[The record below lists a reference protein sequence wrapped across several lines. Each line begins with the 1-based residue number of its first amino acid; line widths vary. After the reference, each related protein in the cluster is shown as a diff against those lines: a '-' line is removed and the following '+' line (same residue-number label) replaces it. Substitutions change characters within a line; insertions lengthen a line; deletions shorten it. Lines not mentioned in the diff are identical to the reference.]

1 MLKDIDNKENLQVK
15 QEFFNA
21 LKNGSEEDQQQ
32 AFLNFTNAIENNLME
47 KAKNVLSE
55 YRDSLNDEQILINRG
70 VLKPLTK
77 EENKFFNEVVER
89 GGFKGVEEAFPVTLI
104 DDVLNRVRTEHP
116 IISKI
121 DVRNITGLAKV
132 LIESNLKAKAFWG
145 PIDSTIKQVILDGYK
160 MSPAAT
166 AKLSGFI
173 PVPKGYIE
181 LGPTWLA
188 TYVKEVLFEAMSA
201 SLEIGVVQGEGVG
214 KYEPIGMLMKLT
226 GALDGKHSPKSKIKL
241 ESFDA
246 LSLVGI
252 RAALASAK
260 QDNGEVEVLVN
271 PLTYYSKV
279 FKALA
284 FRADNGVW
292 VNDRLAT
299 GENIIPSHAVPEDT
313 LIVGVLKNYFLAVS
327 SDVKIT
333 EYKET
338 LAIEDMDLYIAK
350 FFGTG
355 TPKNPNSFLVA
366 DLSTVE
372 GIAIPEIELDAEA

>member
-21 LKNGSEEDQQQ
+21 LKNGNEEDQQQ

-47 KAKNVLSE
+47 KAQNTLSE
-55 YRDSLNDEQILINRG
+55 YKDSLNDEQILINRG

-116 IISKI
+116 IISKV
-121 DVRNITGLAKV
+121 DVMNITGLAKI
-132 LIESNLKAKAFWG
+132 LIATNLKAKAFWG
-145 PIDSTIKQVILDGYK
+145 PIDSTIKQVVLDGFK
-160 MSPAAT
+160 MSPATT

-201 SLEIGVVQGEGVG
+201 SLEVGIVQGKGAG
-214 KYEPIGMLMKLT
+214 ANEPIGMLMKLT
-226 GALDGKHSPKSKIKL
+226 GALDGQHSPKDKIKL

-260 QDNGEVEVLVN
+260 QDNGEVEILVN
-271 PLTYYSKV
+271 PQTYYSKV
-279 FKALA
+279 FKTLA
-284 FRADNGVW
+284 FRADNGTW

-313 LIVGVLKNYFLAVS
+313 LIVGVLKNYLLAVS

-333 EYKET
+333 EYRET

-355 TPKNPNSFLVA
+355 TPKDANSFLVV

-372 GIAIPEIELDAEA
+372 GVALPEIQLDAEA

>member
-21 LKNGSEEDQQQ
+21 LKEGNEEQQQQ

-47 KAKNVLSE
+47 KAQNTLAE
-55 YRDSLNDEQILINRG
+55 YKDSLNDEQILINRG

-121 DVRNITGLAKV
+121 DVMNITGLAKV
-132 LIESNLKAKAFWG
+132 LIASNLKAKAFWG
-145 PIDSTIKQVILDGYK
+145 PIDSTIKQVVLDGFK
-160 MSPAAT
+160 MSPATT

-201 SLEIGVVQGEGVG
+201 SLEIGIVQGRGAGEN
-214 KYEPIGMLMKLT
+214 EPIGMLMKLT
-226 GALDGKHSPKSKIKL
+226 GALDGKHSPKNKIKL

-260 QDNGEVEVLVN
+260 QDNGEVEILVN
-271 PLTYYSKV
+271 PTTYYSKV

-299 GENIIPSHAVPEDT
+299 GENIVPSHAVPEDT

-333 EYKET
+333 EYRET

-355 TPKNPNSFLVA
+355 TPKNANSFLVA

-372 GIAIPEIELDAEA
+372 GITIPEIELDAAA

>member
-21 LKNGSEEDQQQ
+21 LKNGNEEDQQQ

-47 KAKNVLSE
+47 KAQNTLSE
-55 YRDSLNDEQILINRG
+55 YKDSLNDEQILINRG

-116 IISKI
+116 IISKV
-121 DVRNITGLAKV
+121 DVMNITGLAKI
-132 LIESNLKAKAFWG
+132 LIATNLKAKAFWG
-145 PIDSTIKQVILDGYK
+145 PIDSTIKQVVLDGFK
-160 MSPAAT
+160 MSPATT

-181 LGPTWLA
+181 LGPAWLA

-201 SLEIGVVQGEGVG
+201 SLEIGIVQGKGAG
-214 KYEPIGMLMKLT
+214 ANEPIGMLMKLT
-226 GALDGKHSPKSKIKL
+226 GALDGEHSPKDKIEL

-252 RAALASAK
+252 RAALASVK
-260 QDNGEVEVLVN
+260 QDNGEVEILVN
-271 PLTYYSKV
+271 PKTYYSKV

-284 FRADNGVW
+284 FRADNGTW

-299 GENIIPSHAVPEDT
+299 GENIVPSHAVPEDT
-313 LIVGVLKNYFLAVS
+313 LIVGVLKNYLLAVS

-333 EYKET
+333 EYRET

-366 DLSTVE
+366 DLSAVE
-372 GIAIPEIELDAEA
+372 GITIPEIELDAEV

>member
-21 LKNGSEEDQQQ
+21 LKNGNEEDQQQ

-47 KAKNVLSE
+47 KAQNTLAE
-55 YRDSLNDEQILINRG
+55 YKDSLNDEQILINRG

-116 IISKI
+116 IISKV
-121 DVRNITGLAKV
+121 DVMNITGLAKI
-132 LIESNLKAKAFWG
+132 LIATNLKAKAFWG
-145 PIDSTIKQVILDGYK
+145 PIDSTIKQVVLDGFK
-160 MSPAAT
+160 MSPATT

-201 SLEIGVVQGEGVG
+201 SLEVGIVQGKGAG
-214 KYEPIGMLMKLT
+214 ANEPIGMLMKLT
-226 GALDGKHSPKSKIKL
+226 GALDGQHSPKDKIKL

-260 QDNGEVEVLVN
+260 QDNGEVEILVN
-271 PLTYYSKV
+271 PQTYYSKV
-279 FKALA
+279 FKTLA
-284 FRADNGVW
+284 FRADNGTW

-313 LIVGVLKNYFLAVS
+313 LIVGVLKNYLLAVS

-333 EYKET
+333 EYRET

-355 TPKNPNSFLVA
+355 TPKDANSFLVVN
-366 DLSTVE
+366 LSTVE
-372 GIAIPEIELDAEA
+372 GVALPEIQLDAEA

>member
-21 LKNGSEEDQQQ
+21 LKNGNEEDQQQ

-47 KAKNVLSE
+47 KAQNTLAE
-55 YRDSLNDEQILINRG
+55 YKDSLNDEQILINRG

-121 DVRNITGLAKV
+121 DVMNITGLAKV
-132 LIESNLKAKAFWG
+132 LIASNLKAKAFWG
-145 PIDSTIKQVILDGYK
+145 PIDSTIKQVVLDGFK
-160 MSPAAT
+160 MSPATT

-201 SLEIGVVQGEGVG
+201 SLEIGIVQGKGAG
-214 KYEPIGMLMKLT
+214 ANEPIGMLMKLT
-226 GALDGKHSPKSKIKL
+226 GALDGKHSPKNKIKL

-260 QDNGEVEVLVN
+260 QDNGEVEILVN

-313 LIVGVLKNYFLAVS
+313 IIVGVLKNYFLAVS

-333 EYKET
+333 EYRET

-366 DLSTVE
+366 DLSAVE
-372 GIAIPEIELDAEA
+372 GITIPEIELDAEV

>member
-21 LKNGSEEDQQQ
+21 LKNGNEEDQQQ

-47 KAKNVLSE
+47 KAHNTLAE
-55 YRDSLNDEQILINRG
+55 YKDSLNDEQILINRG

-77 EENKFFNEVVER
+77 EENKFFNEVIER

-116 IISKI
+116 IISKV
-121 DVRNITGLAKV
+121 DVMNITGLAKI
-132 LIESNLKAKAFWG
+132 LIATNLKAKAFWG
-145 PIDSTIKQVILDGYK
+145 PIDSTIKQVVLDGFK
-160 MSPAAT
+160 MSPATT

-201 SLEIGVVQGEGVG
+201 SLEVGIVQGKGAG
-214 KYEPIGMLMKLT
+214 ANEPIGMLMKLT
-226 GALDGKHSPKSKIKL
+226 GALDGQHSPKDKIKL

-260 QDNGEVEVLVN
+260 QDNGEVEILVN
-271 PLTYYSKV
+271 PQTYYSKV
-279 FKALA
+279 FKTLA
-284 FRADNGVW
+284 FRADNGTW

-313 LIVGVLKNYFLAVS
+313 LIVGVLKNYLLAVS

-333 EYKET
+333 EYRET

-355 TPKNPNSFLVA
+355 TPKDANSFLVV

-372 GIAIPEIELDAEA
+372 GVALPEIELDAEA

>member
-1 MLKDIDNKENLQVK
+1 MLKDIDNKGNLQVK

-21 LKNGSEEDQQQ
+21 LKEGNEEQQQQ
-32 AFLNFTNAIENNLME
+32 AFLNFTNVIENNLME
-47 KAKNVLSE
+47 KAQNTLAE
-55 YRDSLNDEQILINRG
+55 YKDSLNDEQILINRG

-89 GGFKGVEEAFPVTLI
+89 GGFKGVEEAFPVTVI

-121 DVRNITGLAKV
+121 DVMNITGLAKI
-132 LIESNLKAKAFWG
+132 LIATNLKAKAFWG
-145 PIDSTIKQVILDGYK
+145 PIDSTIKQVVLDGFK
-160 MSPAAT
+160 MSPATT

-201 SLEIGVVQGEGVG
+201 SLETGIVQGKGAGEN
-214 KYEPIGMLMKLT
+214 EPIGMLMKLT
-226 GALDGKHSPKSKIKL
+226 GALDGTHSPKDKIAL

-260 QDNGEVEVLVN
+260 QDNGEVEILVN
-271 PLTYYSKV
+271 PQTYYSKV
-279 FKALA
+279 FKTLA
-284 FRADNGVW
+284 FRADNGTW

-299 GENIIPSHAVPEDT
+299 GENIVLSHAVPEDT
-313 LIVGVLKNYFLAVS
+313 LIVGVLKNYLLAVS

-333 EYKET
+333 EYRET

-355 TPKNPNSFLVA
+355 TPKDANSFLVV
-366 DLSTVE
+366 DLSAVE
-372 GIAIPEIELDAEA
+372 GVTLPEIELDAEA

>member
-21 LKNGSEEDQQQ
+21 LKNGNEEDQQQ

-47 KAKNVLSE
+47 KAQNTLAE
-55 YRDSLNDEQILINRG
+55 YKDSLNDEQILINRG

-116 IISKI
+116 IISKV
-121 DVRNITGLAKV
+121 DVMNITGLAKI
-132 LIESNLKAKAFWG
+132 LIATNLKAKAFWG
-145 PIDSTIKQVILDGYK
+145 PIDLTIKQVVLDGFK
-160 MSPAAT
+160 MSPATT

-201 SLEIGVVQGEGVG
+201 SLEVGIVQGKGAG
-214 KYEPIGMLMKLT
+214 ANEPIGMLMKLT
-226 GALDGKHSPKSKIKL
+226 GALDGQHSPKDKIKL

-260 QDNGEVEVLVN
+260 QDNGEVEILVN
-271 PLTYYSKV
+271 PQTYYSKV
-279 FKALA
+279 FKTLA
-284 FRADNGVW
+284 FRADNGTW

-313 LIVGVLKNYFLAVS
+313 LIVGVLKNYLLAVS

-333 EYKET
+333 EYRET

-355 TPKNPNSFLVA
+355 TPKDANSFLVV

-372 GIAIPEIELDAEA
+372 GVALPEIELDAEA

>member
-21 LKNGSEEDQQQ
+21 LKNGNEEDQQQ

-47 KAKNVLSE
+47 KAQNTLAE
-55 YRDSLNDEQILINRG
+55 YKDSLNDEQILINRG

-116 IISKI
+116 IISKV
-121 DVRNITGLAKV
+121 DVMNITGLAKI
-132 LIESNLKAKAFWG
+132 LIATNLKAKAFWG
-145 PIDSTIKQVILDGYK
+145 PIDSTIKQVVLDGFK
-160 MSPAAT
+160 MSPATT

-201 SLEIGVVQGEGVG
+201 SLEVGIVQGKGAG
-214 KYEPIGMLMKLT
+214 ANEPIGMLMKLT
-226 GALDGKHSPKSKIKL
+226 GALDGQHSPKDKIKL

-260 QDNGEVEVLVN
+260 QDNGEVEILVN
-271 PLTYYSKV
+271 PQTYYSKV
-279 FKALA
+279 FKTLA
-284 FRADNGVW
+284 FRADNGTW

-313 LIVGVLKNYFLAVS
+313 LIVGVLKNYLLAVS

-333 EYKET
+333 EYRET

-355 TPKNPNSFLVA
+355 TPKDANSFLVV

-372 GIAIPEIELDAEA
+372 GVALPEIQLDAEA

>member
-21 LKNGSEEDQQQ
+21 LKNGNEEDQQQ

-47 KAKNVLSE
+47 KAQNTLAE
-55 YRDSLNDEQILINRG
+55 YKDSLNDEQILINRG

-116 IISKI
+116 IISKV
-121 DVRNITGLAKV
+121 DVMNITGLAKI
-132 LIESNLKAKAFWG
+132 LIATNLKAKAFWG
-145 PIDSTIKQVILDGYK
+145 PINSTIKQVVLDGFK
-160 MSPAAT
+160 MSPATT

-201 SLEIGVVQGEGVG
+201 SLEVGIVQGKGAG
-214 KYEPIGMLMKLT
+214 ANEPIGMLMKLT
-226 GALDGKHSPKSKIKL
+226 GALDGQHSPKDKIKL

-260 QDNGEVEVLVN
+260 QDNGEVEILVN
-271 PLTYYSKV
+271 PQTYYSKV
-279 FKALA
+279 FKTLA
-284 FRADNGVW
+284 FRADNGTW

-313 LIVGVLKNYFLAVS
+313 LIVGVLKNYLLAVS

-333 EYKET
+333 EYRET

-355 TPKNPNSFLVA
+355 TPKDANSFLVV

-372 GIAIPEIELDAEA
+372 GVALPEIELDAEA